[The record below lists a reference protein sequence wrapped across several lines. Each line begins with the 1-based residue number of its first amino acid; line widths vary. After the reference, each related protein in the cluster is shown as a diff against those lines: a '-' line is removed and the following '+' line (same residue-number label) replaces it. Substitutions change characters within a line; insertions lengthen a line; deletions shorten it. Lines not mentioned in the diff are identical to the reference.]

1 MNYGPNACHEYA
13 NKLRQIKTFPR
24 SSLPVSS
31 ANNVENAAEMQCLH
45 KAGSGFCCGQ
55 LGCAE
60 GHSPSG
66 MKTKSIYLYIL
77 SEILN
82 TVSHLLLL
90 HSSSH
95 LRLPS
100 SIREASSRS
109 NSFITGPMVLYRKK
123 RIIFVN
129 RIYQAKRFNKNFL
142 LNSIFGCRAFGNEFG
157 FSVHNKRS
165 LALAYRPQC
174 AHSIITH
181 FIESITAFATV
192 LTVIEERMLVR
203 RVLQPRSS
211 YAHRFTNSCAI
222 RISCKHNLFS
232 VCIRQFFNI
241 PCPKNFSN

>member
-1 MNYGPNACHEYA
+1 MVPTLVMSMQINYD
-13 NKLRQIKTFPR
+13 KLKHFPR

-142 LNSIFGCRAFGNEFG
+142 LNSIYLAVVHSATNLAFQCTTNE
-157 FSVHNKRS
+157 
-165 LALAYRPQC
+165 AWQ
-174 AHSIITH
+174 
-181 FIESITAFATV
+181 
-192 LTVIEERMLVR
+192 
-203 RVLQPRSS
+203 
-211 YAHRFTNSCAI
+211 
-222 RISCKHNLFS
+222 
-232 VCIRQFFNI
+232 
-241 PCPKNFSN
+241 